1 MESPRFLPQAPRYRS
16 GVAIEGIEQAAA
28 LVFAAASAIV
38 IGFQIAL
45 ALGAPWGAYAMG
57 GTYPGRFPGRLRVGA
72 LIQAIVIGFLA
83 IAVLSD
89 AGLVVPGLADSLPW
103 LVWLAVAFSVLGT
116 ILNASTRSP
125 LERRTWLPVAI
136 VMLVA
141 SLIVALTSVRIQVP

>member
-1 MESPRFLPQAPRYRS
+1 
-16 GVAIEGIEQAAA
+16 VAIEGIEQAAA

-45 ALGAPWGAYAMG
+45 ALGAPWGALAMG

-89 AGLVVPGLADSLPW
+89 AGLVVPGLAESLPW